1 MYANAVCRSISRRS
15 RKAIVTSGLK
25 CAPDTGP
32 IAPINTISM
41 APVAVELQNSASAEL
56 PPDSCSPMMP
66 EPTIAA
72 SSSGAE
78 PFSSQ
83 APRKTL

>member
-32 IAPINTISM
+32 IAPISTISM
-41 APVAVELQNSASAEL
+41 APVELQNSASAEL
-56 PPDSCSPMMP
+56 PPDSRSPMMP